1 MKGRTGARNIPRL
14 TCTCPSGRSDCISVG
29 ICASSVA
36 LLKVTFGHFIVQ
48 SNQEQPERTGVIR
61 RRVSTVLLNGGAGL
75 MVLGGVGD
83 LLLVSPPE
91 LWSQPLGQ
99 PVGTLPPAVAR
110 LLMSLLHALGSAL
123 IASGIAVLFFINGP
137 LRRGERWTGVAI
149 ALVAVLADGVNALQI
164 YLFGG
169 FYFWVPLTFVGLVLL
184 GLALAHLPPAVF
196 PAASKRRAQD

>member
-1 MKGRTGARNIPRL
+1 M
-14 TCTCPSGRSDCISVG
+14 
-29 ICASSVA
+29 A